1 MPNKIFQFMI
11 LGKPVVVSS
20 TAPMMRIVND
30 AECGLIFKER
40 DPQSLAETI
49 IQLADD
55 SLRQRFGE
63 NAKRAVEDRYNWK
76 ETARI
81 LLNLY
86 HGFDL

>member
-11 LGKPVVVSS
+11 LQKPVVVSN
-20 TAPMMRIVND
+20 TGPMMRIVND
-30 AECGLIFKER
+30 AECGLVFKER

-55 SLRQRFGE
+55 NLRQQLGE

-76 ETARI
+76 ETVKA

-86 HGFDL
+86 R